1 MAGNVIPWSWSTLQ
15 AYETCPK
22 QYYERYIAKSYKEP
36 ESEHLIWGNE
46 VHKAFEV
53 SVQYKQP
60 LPANMAKWD
69 NIARVLS
76 NAPGTKYCEMK
87 MAVNAEFLPTE
98 FFGEDC
104 WNRGV
109 DDLLIING
117 SKGATFDY
125 KTGKVQKGSD
135 QLALSA
141 ARAFAKFPQ
150 LQELQSAYVWL
161 SVGQF
166 ARAVYRREDVPEIWE
181 RMLPRVQKMIW
192 SMEHNVWPPK
202 PSGLCQRS
210 KKPGSTYMGCPV
222 ANCIHSASYRKP

>member
-1 MAGNVIPWSWSTLQ
+1 MASVIPWSWSTLQ

-22 QYYERYIAKSYKEP
+22 QYYEKYIAKSYKEP
-36 ESEHLIWGNE
+36 DSVHLVWGNE
-46 VHKAFEV
+46 VHKAFETAV
-53 SVQYKQP
+53 TYAQP
-60 LPANMAKWD
+60 LPNNMTQWN
-69 NIARVLS
+69 NIARILT

-87 MAVNAEFLPTE
+87 TAVNAEFLPTD
-98 FFGEDC
+98 FFGADC

-117 SKGATFDY
+117 EKGATFDY
-125 KTGKVQKGSD
+125 KTGKEQKGSD

-150 LQELQSAYVWL
+150 LKTLHAAYIWLQTGAFSKAIYT
-161 SVGQF
+161 
-166 ARAVYRREDVPEIWE
+166 REDVPDIWE
-181 RMLPRVQKMIW
+181 RLIPRVQKMMW
-192 SMEHNVWPPK
+192 SEQHNVWPPK

-222 ANCIHSASYRKP
+222 TNCPHSASYKKP